1 MCFVD
6 HRLRRW
12 DHMRAVCRLAAV
24 VWLLAF
30 PSLASA
36 QPAPPPDHWR
46 VAYDTSPTAPPVF
59 VRMPP
64 GFHITTG
71 SGAVLWDPRVPGDAR
86 YEVRGEVFVF
96 PDASEHEVALFTG
109 GADLG
114 TPRASYTAFAIRR
127 DGAVAVLRRT
137 GATTAFVM
145 PWTPHAAVRMPRKD
159 EPGLNALHVRVDSAV
174 TFHVNGTE
182 VARLGLSQVGNTDGA
197 VGWRVGPGVNLHVSA
212 FDVLRRLAPPRRG
225 APSAPTSQTVFV
237 VRHAERE
244 SRDRDSDLSA
254 AGVARAHALDTALA
268 DARLTHVIVTEFR
281 RTANTAAPAARRHG
295 RAPIVI
301 ANQPDVTAHAAAVA
315 AAVRSAGPDA
325 VVLVVGHS
333 NTVPKIVEALGG
345 AARPDLCDAQYAT
358 MTIVR
363 LDGPGSPSRVARLTY
378 GASDPVGAESC
389 SRTMDVPR

>member
-1 MCFVD
+1 
-6 HRLRRW
+6 
-12 DHMRAVCRLAAV
+12 MRAFCCLGYAAS
-24 VWLLAF
+24 LLAL
-30 PSLASA
+30 PSLASP
-36 QPAPPPDHWR
+36 QPATPPDHWR
-46 VAYDTSPTAPPVF
+46 VAYDTTPTAPPVF

-71 SGAVLWDPRVPGDAR
+71 PGAVLWDPRVPGETR
-86 YEVRGEVFVF
+86 YDVRGEVFVF

-127 DGAVAVLRRT
+127 DGAVSVLRRT
-137 GATTAFVM
+137 GATTAFLV
-145 PWTPHAAVRMPRKD
+145 PWTPHAAVRVPRKD
-159 EPGLNALHVRVDSAV
+159 EPALNALHVRVDSAV

-182 VARLGLSQVGNTDGA
+182 VARLALSQVGNTDGA

-212 FDVLRRLAPPRRG
+212 FDVLRRLAPPRSG

-237 VRHAERE
+237 VRHAERA

-281 RTANTAAPAARRHG
+281 RTANTAAPAAQRHG
-295 RAPIVI
+295 LAPIVV
-301 ANQPDVTAHAAAVA
+301 ANQPDATAHAAAVA

-333 NTVPKIVEALGG
+333 NTVPKIIAALGG
-345 AARPDLCDAQYAT
+345 PARPDLCDQQYASVT
-358 MTIVR
+358 VVR
-363 LDGPGSPSRVARLTY
+363 LDGPAVPARVARLTF
-378 GASDPVGAESC
+378 GAPDPPDA
-389 SRTMDVPR
+389 DVCTRSTSLRANREVVHD